1 MISIVP
7 GMMECRWLTLGVG
20 LDSGRGD
27 RLGQDTDT
35 SLDQPRDEDGSSLD
49 TVLLGNL
56 DDSWVL
62 SELLSVGT
70 TERRVSLG
78 KDVVLLEVGD

>member
-1 MISIVP
+1 MK
-7 GMMECRWLTLGVG
+7 LTLGVG
-20 LDSGRGD
+20 LDSGWGD
-27 RLGQDTDT
+27 TLWQDTDT
-35 SLDQPRDEDGSSLD
+35 PLDQPREQDGGTVD

-70 TERRVSLG
+70 SERRVGLG
-78 KDVVLLEVGD
+78 QNVVLLEVGD

>member
-1 MISIVP
+1 MVSMSFL
-7 GMMECRWLTLGVG
+7 GCDRMRRTLGVG
-20 LDSGRGD
+20 LDSGWGN

-35 SLDQPRDEDGSSLD
+35 SLDQPRDEDGSSVN

-56 DDSWVL
+56 DDSGVL

-70 TERRVSLG
+70 TKGRVCLG
-78 KDVVLLEVGD
+78 ENVVLLEVSD